1 MNTERYKSIAL
12 SMDAYKKL
20 KSLAAH
26 CYDAPISMAKMAE
39 MLVLKKFDETP
50 IKNGSKRT

>member
-20 KSLAAH
+20 KTLAAH

>member
-1 MNTERYKSIAL
+1 
-12 SMDAYKKL
+12 MDAYKKL
-20 KSLAAH
+20 KALAAH